1 MSSIGLIIGMVLI
14 VVILGGA
21 AAYIHFNATS
31 QIGNLQTILS
41 KYGISSSGSSSDVN
55 ATSSQL
61 KSDTA
66 SINAITSTSLNITQ
80 PGSTGTANIDN
91 VVVLN
96 KFDILT
102 NDANGNNY
110 TWRLV
115 NGSSTDASKAGQL
128 CLSIVSPDST
138 TKNILC
144 VDPVTTTVS

>member
-1 MSSIGLIIGMVLI
+1 MSSIGLIIGMFLI

-21 AAYIHFNATS
+21 AAYIYFNATS

-41 KYGISSSGSSSDVN
+41 KYGISPNAISGDVKN
-55 ATSSQL
+55 VSSQL
-61 KSDTA
+61 KSDIA
-66 SINAITSTSLNITQ
+66 SIDSITSTSLNVTQ
-80 PGSTGTANIDN
+80 PGSAGTANIDN

-102 NDANGNNY
+102 NDANGNKY

-115 NGSSTDASKAGQL
+115 NGSSTDSSKAGQL

-144 VDPVTTTVS
+144 VDPLTTIVS